1 MNRVRIMIFDQPVEV
16 APPTLLRR
24 MRPACVIE
32 KDQGAT
38 IGNGVTVEPLCR
50 SQVIKYICNWLL

>member
-1 MNRVRIMIFDQPVEV
+1 
-16 APPTLLRR
+16 

-50 SQVIKYICNWLL
+50 SQVMSENTFVTGFFSGDGSWTNAIGTVPI